1 MKKLLAA
8 IAAASLVFISGCT
21 QNKITSGEVID
32 KEFTPAHSKTRMVP
46 VTTFNGKTSS
56 TILVPYVYHYSDNWE
71 ITIRDYNEENNE
83 LTATYRVTEDIYNSV
98 DIGDEFV
105 YQEDFEP
112 DAPEYTGERSN

>member
-32 KEFTPAHSKTRMVP
+32 KEFTPAHSNTRMVP
-46 VTTFNGKTSS
+46 VTTFNGKTSR
-56 TILVPYVYHYSDNWE
+56 TILVPYAYHYSDNWE
-71 ITIRDYNEENNE
+71 ITIRDYNEEKNE
-83 LTATYRVTEDIYNSV
+83 LTATYRVTEDVYNSV

-112 DAPEYTGERSN
+112 DTPEYTRERSN